1 MTAFS
6 ILVKLSDNKPL
17 KNIAKADITTHLTIQ
32 IADVNCSHM
41 LNYILCEIRFIH
53 FLFGDKKISYFTINI
68 TMRNTIY

>member
-17 KNIAKADITTHLTIQ
+17 KTIAKADITTHLTIQ

-41 LNYILCEIRFIH
+41 INYILC
-53 FLFGDKKISYFTINI
+53 
-68 TMRNTIY
+68 